1 MPMIV
6 YIALAPL
13 WAQALAQ
20 PPPEP
25 KLLTVS
31 YGSSDQRTVMAS
43 GQLGAPI
50 NAYYNT
56 LPGVDTRQG
65 LWKELS
71 VWTIC

>member
-1 MPMIV
+1 MIV

-25 KLLTVS
+25 KPLMETHERAT
-31 YGSSDQRTVMAS
+31 QRAVKVG
-43 GQLGAPI
+43 GQLGARI
-50 NAYYNT
+50 SAYYNT

-71 VWTIC
+71 IWTIC